1 VHIDWASL
9 AEVAI
14 VAAAAAVSVV
24 CLVAFALVG
33 LSSRAERGR
42 GSVGSHADLGTAV
55 AAVCLLAAGLVVGY
69 GLYTIIT

>member
-1 VHIDWASL
+1 MHIDWASL

-24 CLVAFALVG
+24 CLVAFAIVG
-33 LSSRAERGR
+33 LSSRAERGT
-42 GSVGSHADLGTAV
+42 VGSHADLGTAV
-55 AAVCLLAAGLVVGY
+55 AALCLLAAGLVVGY